1 MTNTSST
8 DIPGAV
14 AEFVQRMIEIGFRD
28 TVKTMSSFLRNGS
41 PGRRKRIRLQQMHD
55 WYTSLAH
62 KDQQML
68 DAVVAEAAY
77 AAVFNVLVLLDN
89 DTGGPPLRP
98 DSSDYAVYVHR
109 YLTEAD
115 FAHNNPASSMR
126 INDPHAGNPLHEIL
140 QELLPS
146 DVDKPISLE

>member
-1 MTNTSST
+1 MVAGRVETRS
-8 DIPGAV
+8 PGAS
-14 AEFVQRMIEIGFRD
+14 IGEAADDAADEAADEAACVEVSASRGA
-28 TVKTMSSFLRNGS
+28 KS
-41 PGRRKRIRLQQMHD
+41 
-55 WYTSLAH
+55 
-62 KDQQML
+62 

-126 INDPHAGNPLHEIL
+126 INDPQAGNPLHEIL